1 MAPSSAQPDGQP
13 ESAGHDLPTNP
24 DGTLDLSRMTNEDIA
39 GQMHYAALDIAHSA
53 QSGDADAY
61 GRSIRDFFM
70 ERDELLGRIRQMPW
84 GLGRVLAERQYGKAI
99 SSAYEAAG
107 IPVRRGTRLTKR
119 LFGATAVTGA
129 AQASQEA
136 PIHEQTDDPDTH
148 TAPADDAATDTN
160 EDTTDP
166 RIVYVVPATTDSAG
180 HSGTTAVP
188 EDQLW
193 QPS

>member
-99 SSAYEAAG
+99 SSAYESCG
-107 IPVRRGTRLTKR
+107 H
-119 LFGATAVTGA
+119 TGA
-129 AQASQEA
+129 ARNSLDKKAV
-136 PIHEQTDDPDTH
+136 
-148 TAPADDAATDTN
+148 
-160 EDTTDP
+160 
-166 RIVYVVPATTDSAG
+166 RGDSSNRCSPSI
-180 HSGTTAVP
+180 SG
-188 EDQLW
+188 
-193 QPS
+193 SSYS